1 MKNEL
6 SQSEEQ
12 LRSLISSLD
21 DFVFSLDLDGKI
33 LFYQPMQWSIYD
45 TPAVTSAYVGAAYHD
60 VLPPEVS
67 AVIPSV
73 IEEVNR
79 TLSPHPIEYTLTAE
93 DGLHY
98 YQGRLAPMFSPR
110 FTLIGYTFV
119 VSDVTQSVLAKMRD
133 DRLLALEGLHREIGA
148 IFFERNDPDA
158 AVGAVLAKIG
168 EMLRVS
174 SAYVCHFRENER
186 RLDMKHEWCAL
197 NVESRRAETQ
207 NFAFDEHMPSLEQM
221 LTRDGV
227 VMAREITQLPADMQ
241 AVLDGQAI
249 KSVLMLPFR
258 VNERLDGFLG
268 LLEAQHYRDWLPE
281 ETAALRTAADGYARL
296 IERQRAERD
305 LITARDTAIRSAQH
319 KSEFVAKMSHEIRTP
334 MTIMLGMMELIE
346 ETPLS
351 EEQHELLTM
360 AQDNAHRLMSMLV
373 DVLDFSEL
381 ERGTVSLQTVPIDV
395 RGLLAEVET
404 AWAEAARRKGLEF
417 EISVD
422 EQVPQRIIGDPVRL
436 RQVISM
442 LTNNAVKFT
451 ETGKISVAVWQMV
464 SRYGETRLRF
474 QVTDSGIGIPPEK
487 QQMIFESFIQADNS
501 LSRRHEGAGL
511 GLAICK
517 QLVALME
524 GEVDVFSVEGEGSR
538 FGFNVTFPL
547 A

>member
-67 AVIPSV
+67 AVIPGV
-73 IEEVNR
+73 IEEVSR

-158 AVGAVLAKIG
+158 AVGVVLAKIG

-174 SAYVCHFRENER
+174 SVYVVHFRENER
-186 RLDMKHEWCAL
+186 RLDMKHEWCAQD
-197 NVESRRAETQ
+197 VESRLADTQ
-207 NFAFDEHMPSLEQM
+207 NFAFDELIPSLEQM

-227 VMAREITQLPADMQ
+227 VMAREIAQLPADMQ
-241 AVLDGQAI
+241 AVLEGQAI

-268 LLEAQHYRDWLPE
+268 LLEVQHYRDWLPE

-381 ERGTVSLQTVPIDV
+381 ERGTVSLQTVPVDV

-451 ETGKISVAVWQMV
+451 ETGKISVAVWQLVEPLRRDTPAV
-464 SRYGETRLRF
+464 SGHRLGHRHSAGEAADDLR
-474 QVTDSGIGIPPEK
+474 E
-487 QQMIFESFIQADNS
+487 
-501 LSRRHEGAGL
+501 LYAG
-511 GLAICK
+511 G
-517 QLVALME
+517 
-524 GEVDVFSVEGEGSR
+524 
-538 FGFNVTFPL
+538 
-547 A
+547 